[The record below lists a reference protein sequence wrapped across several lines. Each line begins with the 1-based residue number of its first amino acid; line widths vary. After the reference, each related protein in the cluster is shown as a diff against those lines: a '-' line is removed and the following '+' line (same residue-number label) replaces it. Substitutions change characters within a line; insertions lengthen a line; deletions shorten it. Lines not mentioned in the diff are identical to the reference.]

1 MAIELR
7 GSRKSARRI
16 TAAVAAAVVAVSM
29 SACSSGSGASSDA
42 SHPSGTLQIMVSSAD
57 ASDAAFRAVNKS
69 FEKKYPDVNVK
80 FSTVSNDNY
89 PASLSSRLSAKNV
102 DIFVLKDFS
111 APPKYAKE
119 AEPDNLRLIK
129 AGGVLD
135 LTDQPFMKKYSKSVQ
150 KSQAVDGKQYVVP
163 TGLSYTTGLYYNKKI
178 FKKYDLKPPRTFK
191 QLMKVSATLKKHGVT
206 PFGIGAKEGW
216 PAGLPMLSA
225 VQSLYPTAQSQDA
238 LTRALWQQKTK
249 LTDKKPLEVLKRTN
263 KVYGYAQKN
272 FAGASYENIPAGFG
286 AGKYAMTP
294 DGTWNNTVIAK
305 AVGNKFDFGYIPAPM
320 GDTAKSNDLLG
331 GKVELQLGVS
341 AATKNKTAALAWM
354 KFFSQAHNYKTFL
367 KKSGFASAEP
377 GVQASAFYKSIAP
390 YIKTFQSG
398 WAHHWF
404 PNNDAGQA
412 AVYPFNYPG
421 LKPIGSGT
429 PGQAAAAAQKAWG
442 AAF

>member
-1 MAIELR
+1 MTALPR
-7 GSRKSARRI
+7 GTRKTAFRL
-16 TAAVAAAVVAVSM
+16 TAAAAAVTVAVTM
-29 SACSSGSGASSDA
+29 AGCSSGSGGSDDS

-57 ASDAAFRAVNKS
+57 ASDAAFRAVNKA

-119 AEPDNLRLIK
+119 AEPDNLRLIR

-135 LTDQPFMKKYSKSVQ
+135 LSKQPFMKKYSKSVL
-150 KSQAVDGKQYVVP
+150 KSQSVDGKQYVVP

-178 FKKYDLKPPRTFK
+178 FKKYDLKPPRTFS
-191 QLMKVSATLKKHGVT
+191 QLKKVAGTLKKHGIT
-206 PFGIGAKEGW
+206 PFGIGAKDGW
-216 PAGLPMLSA
+216 PAGLPMLST
-225 VQSLYPTAQSQDA
+225 VQSLYPTAQSEDA
-238 LTRALWQQKTK
+238 LTKALWTQKTK

-263 KVYGYAQKN
+263 MVYENAQKN
-272 FAGASYENIPAGFG
+272 FAGASYEDIPAGFG

-341 AATKNKTAALAWM
+341 AATKNKTAALAWL
-354 KFFSQAHNYKTFL
+354 KFFSATDQYKKFL
-367 KKSGFASAEP
+367 TKSGFASAEP
-377 GVQASAFYKSIAP
+377 GVQPSAFYKSIAP

-421 LKPIGSGT
+421 LKPIGSGS
-429 PGQAAAAAQKAWG
+429 PEQAAAAAQKAWA

>member
-1 MAIELR
+1 MTTKFR
-7 GSRKSARRI
+7 GSRKAVGRLAAAA
-16 TAAVAAAVVAVSM
+16 TAVAVAATMAG
-29 SACSSGSGASSDA
+29 CSSGGGSKDT

-57 ASDAAFRAVNKS
+57 ASDAAFRAINKS

-135 LTDQPFMKKYSKSVQ
+135 LTEQPFMKKYAKSVL
-150 KSQAVDGKQYVVP
+150 KSQSVDGKQYVLP

-178 FKKYDLKPPRTFK
+178 FKKYDVTPPKTFK
-191 QLMKVSATLKKHGVT
+191 QLLSVSATLKKHGVT

-225 VQSLYPTAQSQDA
+225 VQSLYPTAKSEDN
-238 LTRALWQQKTK
+238 LTKALWTQKTK

-263 KVYGYAQKN
+263 KVYNYAQKN
-272 FAGASYENIPAGFG
+272 FAGASYEDMPAGFG
-286 AGKYAMTP
+286 AGKFAMTP
-294 DGTWNNTVIAK
+294 DGSWNNTVIAK
-305 AVGNKFDFGYIPAPM
+305 AVGNKFKFGYIPTPM
-320 GDTAKSNDLLG
+320 GDTAKSNSLLG

-354 KFFSQAHNYKTFL
+354 KYFSQAKNYTTFL

-377 GVQASAFYKSIAP
+377 GVQASAFYKSISP

-429 PGQAAAAAQKAWG
+429 PQQAAAAAQKAWA